1 MFSLIKHLPDSSFIS
16 NKLSNGYIVHSLHNA
31 NAEVFFNRKRELVN
45 FKEAFSDFSPKL
57 HVVLGPPST
66 GKTTLVHQILTN
78 DKNFNPIFINCR
90 SGQFDSLENV
100 YNSLS
105 RQFKT
110 FFDKQK
116 EYLRNLPNFEMGFK
130 ANIPDFELSSTKKEK
145 EEITFAKVSELF
157 NKIANALP
165 DWNFWNSYKL
175 PQPILVIDEAN
186 RFSRLGNSLNGGQ
199 ELLKS
204 FLDWLVL
211 NTKEQK
217 SFHAILTSS
226 DSFFLDWI
234 INELHIPHVTPYIVG
249 DLSKKEAEE
258 YFEKH
263 VLPRYECKELEG
275 KFDQVCKITGTR
287 MLIIDMY
294 VGEYEIS
301 KGKLADRDFS
311 VYELEYDKLYRG
323 LNPNELHPYKS
334 RPPLWKD
341 DDLIKTME
349 AIVNAKDQGY
359 ILERELVK
367 EIGFKQVN
375 SLINYNFLHRR
386 PTKRFAYDIKCLSN
400 EAILTAM
407 NMPSVRAME
416 DHLSLVSSN
425 KK

>member
-1 MFSLIKHLPDSSFIS
+1 MQMLKSF
-16 NKLSNGYIVHSLHNA
+16 LTERL
-31 NAEVFFNRKRELVN
+31 
-45 FKEAFSDFSPKL
+45 
-57 HVVLGPPST
+57 PST

-90 SGQFDSLENV
+90 SGQFDSPKNV

-105 RQFKT
+105 RQFKP

-116 EYLRNLPNFEMGFK
+116 EYLKNLPNFEMGFK
-130 ANIPDFELSSTKKEK
+130 ANIPDFELSFTKKEK
-145 EEITFAKVSELF
+145 EEITFA
-157 NKIANALP
+157 KIANALP

-186 RFSRLGNSLNGGQ
+186 RFSRLGNSLNKGQ

-234 INELHIPHVTPYIVG
+234 INE
-249 DLSKKEAEE
+249 
-258 YFEKH
+258 
-263 VLPRYECKELEG
+263 CKELEG

-294 VGEYEIS
+294 VGEYERS

-311 VYELEYDKLYRG
+311 VYELEYDKLYCG

-334 RPPLWKD
+334 RLPLWKD

-349 AIVNAKDQGY
+349 AIVNAK
-359 ILERELVK
+359 
-367 EIGFKQVN
+367 N
-375 SLINYNFLHRR
+375 
-386 PTKRFAYDIKCLSN
+386 
-400 EAILTAM
+400 
-407 NMPSVRAME
+407 
-416 DHLSLVSSN
+416 
-425 KK
+425 

>member
-1 MFSLIKHLPDSSFIS
+1 MQILKSF
-16 NKLSNGYIVHSLHNA
+16 LT
-31 NAEVFFNRKRELVN
+31 ER
-45 FKEAFSDFSPKL
+45 
-57 HVVLGPPST
+57 PPST

-90 SGQFDSLENV
+90 SGQFDSPENV

-116 EYLRNLPNFEMGFK
+116 EYLKNLPNFEMGFK

-145 EEITFAKVSELF
+145 EEITFAKVSDIHATQIILDCFSELF

-234 INELHIPHVTPYIVG
+234 INV
-249 DLSKKEAEE
+249 
-258 YFEKH
+258 
-263 VLPRYECKELEG
+263 
-275 KFDQVCKITGTR
+275 
-287 MLIIDMY
+287 
-294 VGEYEIS
+294 
-301 KGKLADRDFS
+301 
-311 VYELEYDKLYRG
+311 
-323 LNPNELHPYKS
+323 
-334 RPPLWKD
+334 
-341 DDLIKTME
+341 
-349 AIVNAKDQGY
+349 
-359 ILERELVK
+359 
-367 EIGFKQVN
+367 
-375 SLINYNFLHRR
+375 
-386 PTKRFAYDIKCLSN
+386 
-400 EAILTAM
+400 AIL
-407 NMPSVRAME
+407 R
-416 DHLSLVSSN
+416 L
-425 KK
+425 

>member
-1 MFSLIKHLPDSSFIS
+1 MQILKSF
-16 NKLSNGYIVHSLHNA
+16 LT
-31 NAEVFFNRKRELVN
+31 ER
-45 FKEAFSDFSPKL
+45 
-57 HVVLGPPST
+57 PPST

-90 SGQFDSLENV
+90 SGQFDSPENV

-116 EYLRNLPNFEMGFK
+116 EYLKNLPNFEMGFK

-145 EEITFAKVSELF
+145 EEITFA
-157 NKIANALP
+157 KIANALP

-234 INELHIPHVTPYIVG
+234 IN

-294 VGEYEIS
+294 VGEYERS

-311 VYELEYDKLYRG
+311 VYELEYDKLYCG

-349 AIVNAKDQGY
+349 AIVNAK
-359 ILERELVK
+359 
-367 EIGFKQVN
+367 N
-375 SLINYNFLHRR
+375 
-386 PTKRFAYDIKCLSN
+386 
-400 EAILTAM
+400 
-407 NMPSVRAME
+407 
-416 DHLSLVSSN
+416 
-425 KK
+425 